1 MTCPFCCNGHIF
13 CTLAQFEFLMKF
25 LDFKLRFVGMMM
37 SEMEALSEVIE
48 FGWTSATYTKNR
60 VRSKRANAL
69 RHPSWDQ
76 VRKAKKL
83 CLPPG
88 IEYHESFV
96 SCPVQNVLHHHLSK
110 ILKDKE
116 IVAWMKRLKE
126 SNRRIKF
133 ILKYKYGADGT
144 SGMSHYKNSTIKD
157 KSLFASNLVPLF
169 IEAIDIESG
178 KSVNVWANPF
188 ANSALGVVPLRWSF
202 EKETTGM

>member
-1 MTCPFCCNGHIF
+1 MENLIE
-13 CTLAQFEFLMKF
+13 LL
-25 LDFKLRFVGMMM
+25 FK
-37 SEMEALSEVIE
+37 EV
-48 FGWTSATYTKNR
+48 
-60 VRSKRANAL
+60 
-69 RHPSWDQ
+69 
-76 VRKAKKL
+76 
-83 CLPPG
+83 
-88 IEYHESFV
+88 
-96 SCPVQNVLHHHLSK
+96 
-110 ILKDKE
+110 
-116 IVAWMKRLKE
+116 
-126 SNRRIKF
+126 IKF